1 MSADIHVL
9 IVEADFYRDIS
20 DALLE
25 GAKEVHMRAGDA
37 LLFTDSM
44 LHGATARRNA
54 GQRRTVVMRYMPQH
68 NNTNRFGCQ

>member
-1 MSADIHVL
+1 MWKDT
-9 IVEADFYRDIS
+9 
-20 DALLE
+20 ALLE